1 MAATERELAEDA
13 QWKRIQQNTFTR
25 WANEH
30 LKQVSKHIGNL
41 ETDLSDGLRLIAL
54 IEVLSGKHLPK
65 HNKRP
70 NFKSQKLENVSVA
83 LQFLERDEN
92 IRIINIG
99 EYCVLLCLPV
109 CCVYLCVLRDDNIR
123 STNTGCAGPYSQT
136 QTFPTNNILQDC
148 QGRRRQLLGRQ
159 GAETC
164 CLVVTLLETPT
175 TATATANPSS

>member
-1 MAATERELAEDA
+1 MYGPGAAEYCQAGHEEDEMAATERELAEDA

-30 LKQVSKHIGNL
+30 LKSVNKHIGNL

-54 IEVLSGKHLPK
+54 IEVLSGKQLPK

-99 EYCVLLCLPV
+99 K
-109 CCVYLCVLRDDNIR
+109 
-123 STNTGCAGPYSQT
+123 S
-136 QTFPTNNILQDC
+136 
-148 QGRRRQLLGRQ
+148 
-159 GAETC
+159 
-164 CLVVTLLETPT
+164 
-175 TATATANPSS
+175 